1 MSDHIKVEI
10 DNHIALVTF
19 NRADKKNAFT
29 VEMYES
35 LVEVLRSAD
44 KNPDVRVLVV
54 TGAGDAFTSGNDLL
68 DFMNTPPAGKDSP
81 VFQVLTTLVDLET
94 PLIAAVNGAAIGIGT
109 TMLLHCDLV
118 YASSSAKFQMP
129 FVNLGLCPEGASSL
143 LLPMMMGI
151 PKATELLLF
160 GDKLPAER
168 ACDVGLV
175 NAVVDDVLGHA
186 MERARVLAAKAPAS
200 VRLTKALI
208 RSRLRKDVHEAM
220 GIEGDHF
227 LERLQSDEAKEAF
240 GAFFEKRAPDF
251 SKFS

>member
-19 NRADKKNAFT
+19 DRADKKNAFT

-35 LVEVLRSAD
+35 LVEVLRGAD
-44 KNPDVRVLVV
+44 KNPDVRVMVV
-54 TGAGDAFTSGNDLL
+54 TGAGDAFTSGNDLM

-81 VFQVLTTLVDLET
+81 VFQILTTLVDLKT
-94 PLIAAVNGAAIGIGT
+94 PIIAAVNGVAIGIGT
-109 TMLLHCDLV
+109 TMLLQCDLV
-118 YASSSAKFQMP
+118 YAAPQAKFQMP

-151 PKATELLLF
+151 PQATELLMF
-160 GDKLPAER
+160 GDKFSAER
-168 ACDVGLV
+168 ASEVGIV
-175 NAVVDDVLGHA
+175 NAVVDDVLAHA
-186 MERARVLAAKAPAS
+186 MERAAVIAAKAPAS
-200 VRLTKALI
+200 VRLTKELI
-208 RSRLRKDVHEAM
+208 RKRLRKDIHEAM
-220 GIEGDHF
+220 GDEGDHF
-227 LERLQSDEAKEAF
+227 LERLQSEEAKEAF